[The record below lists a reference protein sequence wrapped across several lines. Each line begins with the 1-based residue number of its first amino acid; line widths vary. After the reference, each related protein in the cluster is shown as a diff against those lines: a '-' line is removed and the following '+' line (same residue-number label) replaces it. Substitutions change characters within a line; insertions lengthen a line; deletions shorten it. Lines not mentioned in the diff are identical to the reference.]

1 MKKSNFKY
9 LIPVL
14 ITILFLVFFSQLLSR
29 DVTKLSSQLIERPVP
44 DFSMPTLFDE
54 NNILSSIDITSS
66 EVALVNIWASWCV
79 PCRSEHEILML
90 LSKTK
95 GLDLYGINYKDD
107 KKNAIKFIEKLG
119 NPFKKIGT
127 DDNGRSSM
135 VWGVYGVPETIPQEE
150 RDEARNQLNQQS
162 GFSDYAALISELAM
176 RAEISRNEE
185 IISSS
190 SLFD

>member
-9 LIPVL
+9 LIPVF
-14 ITILFLVFFSQLLSR
+14 ITILFLVFFLHLLSR
-29 DVTKLSSQLIERPVP
+29 DVTKLSSPLIVKPVP
-44 DFSMPTLFDE
+44 DFSMPSLFDE

-107 KKNAIKFIEKLG
+107 KKNAIEFIEKLG

-127 DDNGRSSM
+127 DNNGRSSM
-135 VWGVYGVPETIPQEE
+135 VWGVYGVPETFIIHNGTVIYKHIGPIHM
-150 RDEARNQLNQQS
+150 N
-162 GFSDYAALISELAM
+162 EL
-176 RAEISRNEE
+176 EE
-185 IISSS
+185 IVLPI
-190 SLFD
+190 LGKLL